1 VLIAGLTA
9 AEFGRGRGVVYQL
22 LAGSDFVVEPLPN
35 LVFVRDC
42 CGWIGDHVAVAS
54 PAAPDRRAHAQL
66 TDVIYA
72 HHPLAHPVLVD
83 RLGHPDRRA
92 TCSCSVPGSWCR
104 TNATWPPIVRL
115 ERCGIEVVTVP
126 GSELCGVRGGPRSL
140 CCPVSR
146 DPARWPGDLSRNL

>member
-1 VLIAGLTA
+1 MLIAGLTA

-72 HHPLAHPVLVD
+72 HHPLFAGTKSLYRPGHEPKEGGDVLLAAPGVIAAV
-83 RLGHPDRRA
+83 A
-92 TCSCSVPGSWCR
+92 TNS
-104 TNATWPPIVRL
+104 RL